1 MPFTM
6 DEKGNASVTCDC
18 GKPIV
23 TANEYGMFCED
34 MCGYEESKRASKI
47 LDALIID
54 TCLNLNIVEVDL
66 TKEEVAK
73 TIKEILENDPPE
85 TSM

>member
-23 TANEYGMFCED
+23 IADKYGMFCED
-34 MCGYEESKRASKI
+34 LCGYEESKKA
-47 LDALIID
+47 ALVISQTID
-54 TCLNLNIVEVDL
+54 RLSELF
-66 TKEEVAK
+66 K
-73 TIKEILENDPPE
+73 
-85 TSM
+85 